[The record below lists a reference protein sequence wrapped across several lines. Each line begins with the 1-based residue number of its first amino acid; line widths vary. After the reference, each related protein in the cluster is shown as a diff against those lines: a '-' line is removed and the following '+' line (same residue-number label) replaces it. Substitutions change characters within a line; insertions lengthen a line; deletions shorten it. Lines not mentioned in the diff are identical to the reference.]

1 MIARK
6 IEPILRKSLA
16 DYPVVTIFGPRQS
29 GKTTLAKMVCP
40 DYEYVTL
47 EDRETRDL
55 ALSDYKAF
63 FSRHR
68 GPLIIDEI
76 QRVPE
81 IVSAI
86 QVEVD
91 KDRTRNG
98 RFVLTGSQQTELAAA
113 VDESLAGRT
122 SVLDLLPLSLSEIG
136 DAAQEMSTDAL
147 ILRGFMP
154 ELYRTRKNATD
165 YYRNYFR
172 TYLERDVRKLVNV
185 KDLILFERFVTLLAG
200 RIGQMVN
207 FSSLANETGVSSTT
221 IASWMSVLEASFLIY
236 RLPPHH
242 ANVAKRVVKSPKVY
256 FTDVGL
262 AAYLLGLEEESQV
275 SRDPLRGQLFE
286 NMVVMDARK
295 GFTNRGRDP
304 RMAVY
309 RTEKGFEVDLIISR
323 GSRVRPIEIKSAMTF
338 SGKLAANLQKYAADD
353 PLAEDPL
360 LVYDG
365 DAVDSFGPQG
375 VSAVNFRHLFEKL
388 HG

>member
-1 MIARK
+1 M
-6 IEPILRKSLA
+6 
-16 DYPVVTIFGPRQS
+16 
-29 GKTTLAKMVCP
+29 
-40 DYEYVTL
+40 
-47 EDRETRDL
+47 
-55 ALSDYKAF
+55 
-63 FSRHR
+63 
-68 GPLIIDEI
+68 
-76 QRVPE
+76 
-81 IVSAI
+81 
-86 QVEVD
+86 
-91 KDRTRNG
+91 
-98 RFVLTGSQQTELAAA
+98 
-113 VDESLAGRT
+113 
-122 SVLDLLPLSLSEIG
+122 DLLPLSLSEIG

-147 ILRGFMP
+147 MLRGFMP

-262 AAYLLGLEEESQV
+262 AAYLLGLEEELQV

-309 RTEKGFEVDLIISR
+309 RTEKGFEVDLIVSR

-338 SGKLAANLQKYAADD
+338 SGRLAANLQKYAADD

-375 VSAVNFRHLFEKL
+375 VSAVNFRHLFERL

>member
-1 MIARK
+1 MISRN
-6 IEPILRKSLA
+6 IEPILRKALM
-16 DYPVVTIFGPRQS
+16 DYPVATVFGPRQS

-63 FSRHR
+63 FSRHH
-68 GPLIIDEI
+68 GPMIIDEI

-91 KDRTRNG
+91 RDRTRNG

-122 SVLDLLPLSLSEIG
+122 SVLDLLPLSISEIG
-136 DAAQEMSTDAL
+136 DAARKMSTDAL

-172 TYLERDVRKLVNV
+172 TYLERDVRRLVNV

-200 RIGQMVN
+200 RIGQTVN

-221 IASWMSVLEASFLIY
+221 IASWMSVLEASFLVY
-236 RLPPHH
+236 RLQPHH
-242 ANVAKRVVKSPKVY
+242 ANIAKRVVKSPKVY

-262 AAYLLGLEEESQV
+262 AAYLLGLEEETQV

-286 NMVVMDARK
+286 NLVVMDIRK
-295 GFTNRGRDP
+295 GFTNRGRDS
-304 RMAVY
+304 RMAFY
-309 RTEKGFEVDLIISR
+309 RTEKGFEVDLIVR
-323 GSRVRPIEIKSAMTF
+323 QGTRVRPIEIKSAMTF
-338 SGKLAANLQKYAADD
+338 NGKLTANLQKYTDED
-353 PLAEDPL
+353 LTAETPL
-360 LVYDG
+360 LIYDG
-365 DAVDSFGPQG
+365 DPVGSFGPQH
-375 VSAVNFRHLFEKL
+375 VSAVNFRQFEL
-388 HG
+388 Q